1 MVDRRGERSL
11 MFIVPS
17 RITRPCS
24 PSAPMIPAGNPCPYF
39 FTAKLKLFLAFLLP
53 AAPASIS
60 TVWAPEESLRGVK
73 LKLPV
78 VRRY

>member
-1 MVDRRGERSL
+1 M
-11 MFIVPS
+11 
-17 RITRPCS
+17 T
-24 PSAPMIPAGNPCPYF
+24 
-39 FTAKLKLFLAFLLP
+39 KLKLFLAFLLP
-53 AAPASIS
+53 SAAPASIS

>member
-1 MVDRRGERSL
+1 MRVRAVSSGARQL
-11 MFIVPS
+11 
-17 RITRPCS
+17 T
-24 PSAPMIPAGNPCPYF
+24 
-39 FTAKLKLFLAFLLP
+39 TKLKLFLAFLLP
-53 AAPASIS
+53 SAAPARIS